1 MSPSFLPYDPRW
13 TAKLLR
19 RDVRNLKA
27 KAITKIKSRFA
38 RSSKTSRQD
47 VQVVIVELERPQTIN
62 NSASMAESVVS
73 TSSYPNFTLS

>member
-27 KAITKIKSRFA
+27 KAFTKMKSRFA
-38 RSSKTSRQD
+38 RSSKPSPSDAHVDIAEPEGPQVSSRAASL
-47 VQVVIVELERPQTIN
+47 VG
-62 NSASMAESVVS
+62 SAVS
-73 TSSYPNFTLS
+73 ISSLS